1 MNETVKEDLLEYAAT
16 YVRNR
21 ETFLLKYGADFG
33 NFDLMIKRLRLVW
46 SRLGNEKDTSG
57 HSRVDL
63 IPFVNILIR
72 HAIYGFQ
79 HLASYQ
85 SFLAWL
91 TFRPG
96 LEAFLILGKWVD
108 DPNNEKIWKERQVN
122 RKAYKNAFS
131 GQNLVSKSLPRSA
144 DFQRVLSR
152 LNDDFMHPNPDF
164 TYRHHQ
170 LEDQGSSLYLKLH
183 YFDVDSRLHEAH
195 LLAYLNLLDQILFPS
210 KSLVE
215 TILGS
220 PSQEPVIIK
229 PFCQIA
235 VARATVIVKQ
245 DHIAKKVMEEL
256 GLWEL
261 YGWMVTA

>member
-21 ETFLLKYGADFG
+21 ETFLLNYGTDFG
-33 NFDLMIKRLRLVW
+33 NFDLMIKGLRSVW
-46 SRLGNEKDTSG
+46 DRLGNEKDTSG
-57 HSRVDL
+57 HSHFGL
-63 IPFVNILIR
+63 LPFVNLLVR
-72 HAIYGFQ
+72 HAIFGFQ
-79 HLASYQ
+79 HLVSYQ

-108 DPNNEKIWKERQVN
+108 DPNNAKIWKERQIN

-164 TYRHHQ
+164 TYRHHR
-170 LEDQGSSLYLKLH
+170 LVDQESSFYLKLH
-183 YFDVDSRLHEAH
+183 YFDV
-195 LLAYLNLLDQILFPS
+195 
-210 KSLVE
+210 
-215 TILGS
+215 
-220 PSQEPVIIK
+220 
-229 PFCQIA
+229 
-235 VARATVIVKQ
+235 
-245 DHIAKKVMEEL
+245 
-256 GLWEL
+256 
-261 YGWMVTA
+261 

>member
-1 MNETVKEDLLEYAAT
+1 MNETVKEALLEYAAT

-21 ETFLLKYGADFG
+21 ETFLLNYRADFG
-33 NFDLMIKRLRLVW
+33 NFDLMIKGLRLVW

-57 HSRVDL
+57 HSHVGL
-63 IPFVNILIR
+63 IPFVNLLVR
-72 HAIYGFQ
+72 HAIFGFQ
-79 HLASYQ
+79 HLVSYQ

-108 DPNNEKIWKERQVN
+108 DPNNAKIWKEREIN

-164 TYRHHQ
+164 TYRHHE
-170 LEDQGSSLYLKLH
+170 LEDQGSSFYLKIH
-183 YFDVDSRLHEAH
+183 YFDVDSNLHEAN
-195 LLAYLNLLDQILFPS
+195 LIAYLNLLDQILFSSESLINTIFGPPPS
-210 KSLVE
+210 KP
-215 TILGS
+215 TIR
-220 PSQEPVIIK
+220 Q
-229 PFCQIA
+229 PFVQIA
-235 VARATVIVKQ
+235 VSRAATLAAQ
-245 DHIAKKVMEEL
+245 DPIGKKVMEEL
-256 GLWEL
+256 GLWQF
-261 YGWMVTA
+261 